1 LKIIFALTRDAD
13 FFSINTDINFFY
25 LISNIFTYFFIN
37 TYGIFLK
44 FFLQLNG
51 GYWSRIGLTENISEE
66 RIKKRRLYILP
77 FYILLALLFGLL
89 SALYWY
95 LVILYVPLLI
105 ERYLSPLNNSIALI
119 IAFASF
125 FGWLYILC
133 KTK

>member
-1 LKIIFALTRDAD
+1 MQRFIISPLFALSR
-13 FFSINTDINFFY
+13 
-25 LISNIFTYFFIN
+25 FFIN

-51 GYWSRIGLTENISEE
+51 GYWSRIGLSENITEE

-89 SALYWY
+89 STLYWY
-95 LVILYVPLLI
+95 LVILHVPLLI
-105 ERYLSPLNNSIALI
+105 NRYLSPLNNNIASIL
-119 IAFASF
+119 AFAF
-125 FGWLYILC
+125 IFGWLYILF

>member
-1 LKIIFALTRDAD
+1 MKRLILAQLFALSR
-13 FFSINTDINFFY
+13 FS
-25 LISNIFTYFFIN
+25 IN

-51 GYWSRIGLTENISEE
+51 GYWARIGLTKYRTEDK
-66 RIKKRRLYILP
+66 IKKRNLYILP

-95 LVILYVPLLI
+95 FVILHVPLSI
-105 ERYLSPLNNSIALI
+105 ERYLSPLNNNIALI
-119 IAFASF
+119 IAFATF

-133 KTK
+133 KTKK

>member
-1 LKIIFALTRDAD
+1 MKGFIISPLFALSR
-13 FFSINTDINFFY
+13 FF
-25 LISNIFTYFFIN
+25 LN

-51 GYWSRIGLTENISEE
+51 GYWSRIGLTENITEE

-89 SALYWY
+89 SSFYWY
-95 LVILYVPLLI
+95 LVILFIPLSI
-105 ERYLSPLNNSIALI
+105 NRYLSPFNNNIASI

>member
-1 LKIIFALTRDAD
+1 MQRFIISPLFALSR
-13 FFSINTDINFFY
+13 
-25 LISNIFTYFFIN
+25 FFIN
-37 TYGIFLK
+37 IYGIFLK

-51 GYWSRIGLTENISEE
+51 GYWSRIGLTENITGE

-95 LVILYVPLLI
+95 FIILYVPLSI
-105 ERYLSPLNNSIALI
+105 ARYLSPLNNNIALI
-119 IAFASF
+119 IAFATF

-133 KTK
+133 KTKK

>member
-1 LKIIFALTRDAD
+1 MQRFIISPLFALSR
-13 FFSINTDINFFY
+13 
-25 LISNIFTYFFIN
+25 FFIN
-37 TYGIFLK
+37 IYGIFLK
-44 FFLQLNG
+44 FFLKLNG
-51 GYWSRIGLTENISEE
+51 GYWSRIGLTENITGE

-95 LVILYVPLLI
+95 LVILYVPLWI
-105 ERYLSPLNNSIALI
+105 ERFLSPLNKNIAPI
-119 IAFASF
+119 IAFATF

>member
-1 LKIIFALTRDAD
+1 MQRFIISPLFAL
-13 FFSINTDINFFY
+13 SK
-25 LISNIFTYFFIN
+25 FFIN
-37 TYGIFLK
+37 IYGIFLK

-51 GYWSRIGLTENISEE
+51 GYWSRIGLAENITEE

-95 LVILYVPLLI
+95 FVILHVPLSI
-105 ERYLSPLNNSIALI
+105 ERYLSPLNNNIALI
-119 IAFASF
+119 IAFATF

-133 KTK
+133 KTKK

>member
-1 LKIIFALTRDAD
+1 MKRLLLRKLFALSR
-13 FFSINTDINFFY
+13 
-25 LISNIFTYFFIN
+25 LLIN

-51 GYWSRIGLTENISEE
+51 GYWARIGLTQYRTEDK
-66 RIKKRRLYILP
+66 IKKRNLYILP

-95 LVILYVPLLI
+95 FVILHVPLSI
-105 ERYLSPLNNSIALI
+105 ERYLSPLNNSFALI
-119 IAFASF
+119 IAFATLF
-125 FGWLYILC
+125 VWLYILC

>member
-1 LKIIFALTRDAD
+1 MKRFIIAPLFALSR
-13 FFSINTDINFFY
+13 
-25 LISNIFTYFFIN
+25 FFIN

-51 GYWSRIGLTENISEE
+51 GYWSRIGLAENITEE

-89 SALYWY
+89 STLYWY
-95 LVILYVPLLI
+95 LVILHVPLAI
-105 ERYLSPLNNSIALI
+105 NRYLSPLNNNIALI
-119 IAFASF
+119 LAIASF
-125 FGWLYILC
+125 FGWLYILF

>member
-1 LKIIFALTRDAD
+1 MQRFIISLLFALSR
-13 FFSINTDINFFY
+13 
-25 LISNIFTYFFIN
+25 FFIN
-37 TYGIFLK
+37 IYGIFLK

-51 GYWSRIGLTENISEE
+51 GYWSRIGLTENITGE

-77 FYILLALLFGLL
+77 FYILLALMFGLL

-119 IAFASF
+119 IAFATF
-125 FGWLYILC
+125 FSWLYILC

>member
-1 LKIIFALTRDAD
+1 MQRFIISPLFALSR
-13 FFSINTDINFFY
+13 
-25 LISNIFTYFFIN
+25 FFIN
-37 TYGIFLK
+37 IYGIFLK

-51 GYWSRIGLTENISEE
+51 GYWSRIGLRENITEE

-89 SALYWY
+89 STLYWY
-95 LVILYVPLLI
+95 LVILHVPLVI
-105 ERYLSPLNNSIALI
+105 NRYLSPLNNNIASIL
-119 IAFASF
+119 AFASF

>member
-1 LKIIFALTRDAD
+1 MRKEFLKEDPVLLKPLFKLSH
-13 FFSINTDINFFY
+13 F
-25 LISNIFTYFFIN
+25 LIS

-51 GYWSRIGLTENISEE
+51 GYWARIGFTQYRTENK
-66 RIKKRRLYILP
+66 IKKRNLYILP

-89 SALYWY
+89 SVFYWY
-95 LVILYVPLLI
+95 FVIAYIPISI
-105 ERYLSPLNNSIALI
+105 EHFLTDSLQWNMTISGI

-125 FGWLYILC
+125 FGWLYVLV

>member
-1 LKIIFALTRDAD
+1 MKRLILTQLFALSR
-13 FFSINTDINFFY
+13 FS
-25 LISNIFTYFFIN
+25 IN

-51 GYWSRIGLTENISEE
+51 GYWARIGLTQYRTEDK
-66 RIKKRRLYILP
+66 IKKRNLYILP

-95 LVILYVPLLI
+95 FVILHVPLSI
-105 ERYLSPLNNSIALI
+105 ERYLSPLNNNIALI
-119 IAFASF
+119 IAFATF

-133 KTK
+133 KTNK

>member
-1 LKIIFALTRDAD
+1 MQRFIISPLFALSR
-13 FFSINTDINFFY
+13 
-25 LISNIFTYFFIN
+25 FFIN

-51 GYWSRIGLTENISEE
+51 GYWSRIGITENITEE

-89 SALYWY
+89 STLYWY
-95 LVILYVPLLI
+95 FVILHIPLSI
-105 ERYLSPLNNSIALI
+105 ERYLSAMNNNIASTVAL
-119 IAFASF
+119 ATF

>member
-1 LKIIFALTRDAD
+1 MQRFIISPLFALSR
-13 FFSINTDINFFY
+13 
-25 LISNIFTYFFIN
+25 FFI
-37 TYGIFLK
+37 TIYGIFLK

-51 GYWSRIGLTENISEE
+51 DYWSRIGLAENITEE
-66 RIKKRRLYILP
+66 RIKRRLYILP

-95 LVILYVPLLI
+95 FVILHVPLSI
-105 ERYLSPLNNSIALI
+105 ERYLSPLNNNIALI
-119 IAFASF
+119 IALATF